1 MKRII
6 IALALFS
13 IIITGCGTPKP
24 AEPVVANT
32 PPNIPSPTPAQS
44 YPTAKE
50 PETPKTVNLKPL
62 PVLPLPAEVKEISTP
77 PEAYSRL
84 FTWEYAGKTWQW
96 ETKFSEGLY
105 TYFRGLPRPQTQ
117 NYSVYVTHKADDAII
132 DFMAS
137 ELVRVAQAEGLD
149 KLQTA
154 ELAAAFVQRLQ
165 YMLDTATKQVEEY
178 PRYPVETL
186 VDNCG
191 DCDDK
196 SSLLAALLDRMGY
209 KVVMIIFPG
218 KHGAIGITNLE
229 GAKGTSFKYNEDDY
243 YYIETTDSGWE
254 VGQIPD
260 QYKGL
265 DAIFFEMKPVPILTH
280 YFNAS
285 GSGSTLNVDVTVDNE
300 GTADAQ
306 DVSVTVGFDDGQGKI
321 INSKEC
327 AKFNLA
333 QGGKN
338 AVFLSMTPP
347 SGKHTRLVIEVK
359 NGTESAS
366 KSYSDWFDTP

>member
-6 IALALFS
+6 AVLILLLVIIA
-13 IIITGCGTPKP
+13 GCGTP
-24 AEPVVANT
+24 AEPAPANT
-32 PPNIPSPTPAQS
+32 QSTTSSPTPRETVLA
-44 YPTAKE
+44 TKE
-50 PETPKTVNLKPL
+50 PETPKTVALKPL
-62 PVLPLPAEVKEISTP
+62 SVLALPAGVSEISAP
-77 PEAYSRL
+77 PVVYSRL
-84 FTWEYAGKTWQW
+84 YTWEYAGKTWEWQ
-96 ETKFSEGLY
+96 TKLSEGLY
-105 TYFRGLPRPQTQ
+105 VYFRNLPRPLTQ
-117 NYSVYVTHKADDAII
+117 NYSVYVTHTADDTVI

-137 ELVRVAQAEGLD
+137 ELSRAAQAEGLN

-154 ELAAAFVQRLQ
+154 ELTASFVQRLIYQ
-165 YMLDTATKQVEEY
+165 LDIATKQVEEY

-196 SSLLAALLDRMGY
+196 SNLLAALLDSMGY

-218 KHGAIGITNLE
+218 EHGAIGIANLE
-229 GAKGTSFKYNEDDY
+229 GASGTSFKYNGTDY
-243 YYIETTDSGWE
+243 YYIETTDSGWKL
-254 VGQIPD
+254 GQIPD

-265 DAIFFEMKPVPILTH
+265 EAIFFDMTPVPILTS

-306 DVSVTVGFDDGQGKI
+306 AVSVVVGFDDGQGNVV
-321 INSKEC
+321 NSKEC
-327 AKFNLA
+327 PRFNLV

-338 AVFLSMTPP
+338 TVSLSVTPP
-347 SGKHTRLVIEVK
+347 SGKRTRLVIELI
-359 NGTESAS
+359 NGTESAGKTFS
-366 KSYSDWFDTP
+366 EWFDAP